1 MGGCSP
7 LLVLLELKFVWLRD
21 EDDVIVFEGF
31 EDAMGVAVRS
41 LDVVVGDFDKIVLS
55 PYGD

>member
-1 MGGCSP
+1 VGGCSP